1 MKLIVTSI
9 LLLVGAMGTA
19 CTPSLTHLVEERRFA
34 DAICLAKH
42 QEQANVTLAAVARE
56 LEPRVLVQRAP
67 ASSWTDPMG
76 EDGNTASE
84 HLAAVRTM
92 WVMNRITARSVTAT
106 VALVLPV
113 DGAASA
119 GRFTG
124 GEYPRRAGVA
134 RVLGERPPKQHE
146 ESWNEHVASVPPR
159 NPFELFLSLF
169 QTDTIHHERLV
180 DPAPAEWAAQAP
192 RTTALFDALTRGAN
206 AQGSSS
212 RATND
217 ARPGSSWESSW
228 RTAPR
233 TGTPAVPRSPSIS
246 RQIQRACFSAW
257 RRGPQR
263 HAHSSPTSSDT
274 STPQPASAD
283 TAAWRLP

>member
-146 ESWNEHVASVPPR
+146 ESWNEHIASAPPR

-206 AQGSSS
+206 AQGFVLTGDER
-212 RATND
+212 RA
-217 ARPGSSWESSW
+217 ARFQLGIIVED
-228 RTAPR
+228 RTAD
-233 TGTPAVPRSPSIS
+233 GDAC
-246 RQIQRACFSAW
+246 RASFAFDL
-257 RRGPQR
+257 P
-263 HAHSSPTSSDT
+263 
-274 STPQPASAD
+274 AD
-283 TAAWRLP
+283 TEGVFQRVASRTAAPRAQLSNVFGYFDAAAGER